1 MTKVIDTNHNVTN
14 HLAVLKAAGVE
25 TVIRYDNRLNPG
37 GEKQVKLAEAR
48 AIASAGLGLGVVY
61 EGAGDQS
68 GQFSDA
74 IGYLDAKYARD
85 QASKRGQP
93 DGSAEFFA
101 VDFDANALQIRLN
114 VIPYFQGIRRAFAED
129 NGLPKLR
136 VGVYGSGLSCRSVTE
151 AGLADLSWVSCSTGW
166 TESHVF
172 LAGGKWNLRQHT
184 PQVIAGLDTDP
195 NDLNPDRPDI
205 GDFVP
210 FGAAPE
216 APVAPAAVAAPVA
229 TPIPKPAPAH
239 AATIGSHISWVQAA
253 LNALDGAGLAVDG
266 VDGPATQKAVRA
278 FQAAHG
284 LAQDGIA
291 GLDTEKAMDA
301 ALKARA
307 AP

>member
-1 MTKVIDTNHNVTN
+1 MTSRCIDTNHNVTN
-14 HLAVLKAAGVE
+14 HLSALKAAGIE
-25 TVIRYDNRLNPG
+25 TIIRYDNRLNPA
-37 GEKQVKLAEAR
+37 GEKQIKPAEAR
-48 AIASAGLGLGVVY
+48 AIAAAGMRLGIVY

-85 QASKRGQP
+85 QAGKRGQP

-114 VIPYFQGIRRAFAED
+114 VIPYFQGVRRAFAED

-136 VGVYGSGLSCRSVTE
+136 VGVYGSGLSCRSVAE
-151 AGLADLSWVSCSTGW
+151 AGLAELAWVSCSTGW

-172 LAGGKWNLRQHT
+172 LASGKWNLRQHV
-184 PQVIAGLDTDP
+184 PQIISGLDTDP
-195 NDLNPDRPDI
+195 NDINPDRSDI

-210 FGAAPE
+210 FGGVAVASDGPAATP
-216 APVAPAAVAAPVA
+216 PSVAPP
-229 TPIPKPAPAH
+229 TPKPPPAST
-239 AATIGSHISWVQAA
+239 AMIGNHTSWVQAA
-253 LNALDGAGLAVDG
+253 LNALDGAGLEVDG
-266 VDGPATQKAVRA
+266 VDGPATQAAVKE

-284 LAQDGIA
+284 LLQDGKA
-291 GLDTEKAMDA
+291 GPLTEAAMDT

-307 AP
+307 A